1 MPVIARFYGIVIK
14 LFFSDHNP
22 PHFHA
27 IYNESNALYHIE
39 TGEVIEWDLPIRA
52 HKLVQEWAK
61 LHISELMEMWNSQE
75 LHQLPPLS

>member
-27 IYNESNALYHIE
+27 IYNENNALYHIE
-39 TGEVIEWDLPIRA
+39 TGEIIEGDLPNRA
-52 HKLVQEWAK
+52 HKLVQEWAEINK
-61 LHISELMEMWNSQE
+61 RELMEMWNSQE
-75 LHQLPPLS
+75 FHQLPPLS